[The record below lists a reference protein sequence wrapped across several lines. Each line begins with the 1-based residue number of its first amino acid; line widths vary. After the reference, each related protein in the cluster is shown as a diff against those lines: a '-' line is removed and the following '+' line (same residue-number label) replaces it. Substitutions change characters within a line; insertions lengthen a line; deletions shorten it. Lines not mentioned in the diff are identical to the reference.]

1 MRVVALL
8 LVAGCLLA
16 AGCSRS
22 GESDGRPRVVATT
35 TQAGDLV
42 GAVGG
47 NAIAVHPLLR
57 ANADP
62 HEYEPR
68 PSDVRALSG
77 AALVVRSGGDVDD
90 WLDRVLEGAGGHAVR
105 LTLID
110 RVPKQTLHG
119 RLDP

>member
-1 MRVVALL
+1 MRVMALF

-16 AGCSRS
+16 AGCGRSREA
-22 GESDGRPRVVATT
+22 GGQAEVVATT

-47 NAIAVHPLLR
+47 GAIAVRTLLR

-68 PSDVRALSG
+68 PSDVRAVST

-90 WLDRVLEGAGGHAVR
+90 WLDRVLRGAGGNAAR

-110 RVPKQTLHG
+110 
-119 RLDP
+119 